1 MRWYRLIQDD
11 QAAAAGDGRGH
22 CPRHL
27 SVQQPKQ
34 NCRSQTAAGLWC
46 RSARA
51 LAHVPAGFVILV
63 SVLLA
68 ALPAAAQNAELDEAI
83 ATYQAADF
91 DGAIDRFATLA
102 SDGSQEKSVRKEAL
116 HYLGRAYVAKQMED
130 EARQAIH
137 DLLEMEP
144 PLVELDPD
152 VESPPL
158 MNLYYEV
165 RKEFGGDYTVER
177 ADPGLQ
183 TLAIIDFNNNSITDD
198 QIQLEPLGR
207 GLSSLMISNFNG
219 ATDLK
224 VVERERLQW
233 LLSELNLQQDQN
245 RVDQETAVRAGKL
258 LGATAVLLGDFMK
271 MDRRNMVINVR
282 LVKVETGEVLMTEQ
296 VRGRPDRFYEMAEE
310 LSLKVAQGINARL
323 EKENL
328 GVRGDTQS
336 LDAMLSYSEG
346 LALLE
351 KKDYRAAYEK
361 FLEALDYDSSYK
373 RAQLKAESIRPL
385 LS

>member
-1 MRWYRLIQDD
+1 MRWYHLNQSTPGVSLRRL
-11 QAAAAGDGRGH
+11 AVS
-22 CPRHL
+22 L
-27 SVQQPKQ
+27 
-34 NCRSQTAAGLWC
+34 
-46 RSARA
+46 
-51 LAHVPAGFVILV
+51 FVIILISTPRV
-63 SVLLA
+63 F
-68 ALPAAAQNAELDEAI
+68 AQHGELETAI
-83 ATYQAADF
+83 ATYQSADF
-91 DGAIDRFATLA
+91 DRAIDLFAGLA
-102 SDGSQEKSVRKEAL
+102 GDESQDKPVRKQAL
-116 HYLGRAYVAKQMED
+116 HYLGRAYVAKQMDE

-137 DLLEMEP
+137 DLLELEP

-152 VESPPL
+152 IESPPL

-165 RKEFGGDYTVER
+165 RKDFAGDYTVER

-183 TLAIIDFNNNSITDD
+183 TLAIIDFNNNSITSD
-198 QIQLEPLGR
+198 QVQLEPLGR

-233 LLSELNLQQDQN
+233 LLSELDLQRDQD

-296 VRGRPDRFYEMAEE
+296 VRGRPDRFYEMAED
-310 LSLKVAQGINARL
+310 LSLKVAQGINAHL
-323 EKENL
+323 EKTNL
-328 GVRGDTQS
+328 GARGDTKS

-361 FLEALDYDSSYK
+361 FLEALDYDSTYK
-373 RAQLKAESIRPL
+373 RAELKAESIKPL

>member
-1 MRWYRLIQDD
+1 MRWLRPNQNVRR
-11 QAAAAGDGRGH
+11 AMMRGR
-22 CPRHL
+22 
-27 SVQQPKQ
+27 SI
-34 NCRSQTAAGLWC
+34 
-46 RSARA
+46 
-51 LAHVPAGFVILV
+51 FVIVITLIIAPR
-63 SVLLA
+63 LFG
-68 ALPAAAQNAELDEAI
+68 QNAELETAV
-83 ATYQAADF
+83 AAYQSADF
-91 DGAIDRFATLA
+91 DGAITLFADLA
-102 SDGSQEKSVRKEAL
+102 GNETQDKQVRKQAL
-116 HYLGRAYVAKQMED
+116 HYLGRAYVAKQMEG

-165 RKEFGGDYTVER
+165 RKDFGGDYTVER

-183 TLAIIDFNNNSITDD
+183 TMAIIDFNNNSITSD
-198 QIQLEPLGR
+198 QAQLDPLGK
-207 GLSSLMISNFNG
+207 GLSSLMISHFSG

-233 LLSELNLQQDQN
+233 LLDELDLQQDRG

-271 MDRRNMVINVR
+271 VSRRGMVINVR
-282 LVKVETGEVLMTEQ
+282 LVKVETGEILMTEQ
-296 VRGRPDRFYEMAEE
+296 VRGRPDRFYEMAED
-310 LSLKVAQGINARL
+310 LSLKVAQGINSHL
-323 EKENL
+323 EKTQL
-328 GVRGDTQS
+328 GARGDTKS

-351 KKDYRAAYEK
+351 RKDYRAAYEK

-373 RAQLKAESIRPL
+373 RAQLKADSIKPL